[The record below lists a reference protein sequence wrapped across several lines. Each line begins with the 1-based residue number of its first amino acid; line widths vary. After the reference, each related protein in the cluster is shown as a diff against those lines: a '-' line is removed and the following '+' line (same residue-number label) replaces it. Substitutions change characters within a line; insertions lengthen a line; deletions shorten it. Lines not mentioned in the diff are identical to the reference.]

1 MNSHQT
7 SSPNQSVFLTFFFCS
22 LKSCTLEAAALTA
35 PLLVS
40 FLNLHCSTTKP
51 HFLFPW
57 QKKGRKKTHKTKTI
71 NLLPVIITANSHKC
85 FVRTRGNLTPH
96 AGENELNY
104 ESSALRASTGL
115 GGFFPGFGCEWS
127 DSRLSSWKSGRR
139 KKKMEVRYRWKSWRR
154 CSRGAPSF
162 WYSDLA
168 AYTQHYDTFGW
179 SHCRING
186 PALSFSTTMPRFRDA
201 ISHTA
206 LRINATPKIYINLCL
221 KMKAERGL
229 RQWS

>member
-1 MNSHQT
+1 MNSHQ
-7 SSPNQSVFLTFFFCS
+7 SSVFLTFFFFFCS
-22 LKSCTLEAAALTA
+22 LKSCTLEAPALTA
-35 PLLVS
+35 PLFVS
-40 FLNLHCSTTKP
+40 ALNLHCSATKP
-51 HFLFPW
+51 HFSSLW
-57 QKKGRKKTHKTKTI
+57 RKKRKTKQI
-71 NLLPVIITANSHKC
+71 NWLPVIITANVLSGFKRIQPLMLEKTSWTTSRRLC
-85 FVRTRGNLTPH
+85 GPRR
-96 AGENELNY
+96 
-104 ESSALRASTGL
+104 
-115 GGFFPGFGCEWS
+115 FFPGFGCEWS
-127 DSRLSSWKSGRR
+127 DSGVSSWKSGRR
-139 KKKMEVRYRWKSWRR
+139 KKIEVRYRWKSWRR

-206 LRINATPKIYINLCL
+206 LRINASPKIYINLCL